1 MQRMRFAMLSV
12 LAALALSAV
21 ASSTAMATHEFFVN
35 EKTIGKGE
43 KIEVDGN
50 QMPGGNLLEGTV
62 AKLQINIAC
71 QANQLPAGSADVLE
85 EAGKFKIKSEY
96 KGCTVSTVSG
106 GTVENQPK
114 CKLKEFAAE
123 GSGELIES
131 GTMRVKGSPLGTV
144 HIEEVSGAGACAL
157 AGEFKMEGTQ
167 ACTVPN
173 SEVVVTVL
181 TVACNPA
188 GSKELKL
195 GAEPTKLTS
204 TVSIAGTKGQ
214 KICLS

>member
-1 MQRMRFAMLSV
+1 MSKAKLAILSM
-12 LAALALSAV
+12 LAAFALSAT
-21 ASSTAMATHEFFVN
+21 ASATAMAHEFFVN
-35 EKTIGKGE
+35 EKAIGKGE
-43 KIEVDGN
+43 KVEVQGN
-50 QMPGGNLLEGTV
+50 QIPGVNQLEGTV
-62 AKLQINIAC
+62 AKLQVHITC
-71 QANQLPAGSADVLE
+71 QENPLPAGSTDVLE
-85 EAGKFKIKSEY
+85 EAGKLKIKSEY

-106 GTVENQPK
+106 GVVENQPK

-131 GTMRVKGSPLGTV
+131 GTMSVKGSPLGTV
-144 HIEEVSGAGACAL
+144 HIEEVTGAGACTL
-157 AGEFKMEGTQ
+157 TGEFKMEGTQ
-167 ACTVPN
+167 ACTVPH

-181 TVACNPA
+181 TVECNPA

-204 TVSIAGTKGQ
+204 TASITGTKGQ